1 VIVTREYRA
10 NYGLIEWHTVERPIT
25 RPERTS
31 NRAPHYISDHMDP
44 TMHMVTGTIVDS
56 KSQFRKMTREAGCEE
71 VGNDM
76 PPRLKESEKV
86 DRPGQ
91 DIKRAIEELRGR

>member
-1 VIVTREYRA
+1 
-10 NYGLIEWHTVERPIT
+10 
-25 RPERTS
+25 
-31 NRAPHYISDHMDP
+31 
-44 TMHMVTGTIVDS
+44 
-56 KSQFRKMTREAGCEE
+56 MTREAGCEE

>member
-1 VIVTREYRA
+1 VIVTPAYRM
-10 NYGLIEWHTVERPIT
+10 NYSLIEWGPMPEHRPRERPA
-25 RPERTS
+25 S
-31 NRAPHYISDHMDP
+31 VAPHYISDHMDP
-44 TMHMVTGTIVDS
+44 TMHMVTGAIIDS

-76 PPRLKESEKV
+76 PPRLKEPEKV

>member
-1 VIVTREYRA
+1 
-10 NYGLIEWHTVERPIT
+10 
-25 RPERTS
+25 
-31 NRAPHYISDHMDP
+31 
-44 TMHMVTGTIVDS
+44 
-56 KSQFRKMTREAGCEE
+56 MTREAGCEE

-76 PPRLKESEKV
+76 PPRLKEPEKV

>member
-1 VIVTREYRA
+1 
-10 NYGLIEWHTVERPIT
+10 
-25 RPERTS
+25 
-31 NRAPHYISDHMDP
+31 MDP

>member
-1 VIVTREYRA
+1 MIVTDEYRA
-10 NYGLIEWHTVERPIT
+10 NYLGIEWAPRPPSAPRPHVE
-25 RPERTS
+25 
-31 NRAPHYISDHMDP
+31 NAAPYVISDTMDP
-44 TMHMVTGTIVDS
+44 TMHMATGRIVDS

-76 PPRLKESEKV
+76 PPRLKEPERV
-86 DRPGQ
+86 RPVGP

>member
-1 VIVTREYRA
+1 VIVTREYRS
-10 NYGLIEWHTVERPIT
+10 NYGLIEWGPLPEHKPRERAV
-25 RPERTS
+25 
-31 NRAPHYISDHMDP
+31 NAAPHYISDHMDP